1 MIVIL
6 LLFALKQNYYISRLL
21 QKLLKENEF
30 DTLDDTKVVTAIV
43 TDEKYQK
50 ESLAS
55 KATIAKQVIEIL
67 NAKKPSKWLVIFG
80 LSTYLLLL
88 APLFLIGSFGLEAMN
103 QSGYGNLTKE
113 EKMELRIFNK
123 KVLEYQGLTNIDEV
137 DYSMEDSMEILDS
150 YFESSTI
157 HRYIGKSLNT

>member
-157 HRYIGKSLNT
+157 HRYIGKFLNT

>member
-1 MIVIL
+1 VIVIL

>member
-80 LSTYLLLL
+80 LSSYLLLL

>member
-1 MIVIL
+1 M
-6 LLFALKQNYYISRLL
+6 
-21 QKLLKENEF
+21 KENEF

>member
-50 ESLAS
+50 ESLSS